1 MKLRDDQRWGPLDD
15 QTVAEF
21 ETRNGFEL
29 PADYRAFLLAHHGGV
44 PDPSF
49 YWVVPGNWGSDIA
62 RLYGFGPVGYDIQRY
77 LDFRESTGI
86 DPDLMAIGDD
96 GCCSLLAIG
105 IRGVRRGQVFFIDHE
120 LALRDPR
127 HAILLASSFKEFLN
141 VLTVPP
147 DH

>member
-1 MKLRDDQRWGPLDD
+1 MVVRDDLRWGALDE

-21 ETRNGFEL
+21 EGRNGFDL

-49 YWVVPGNWGSDIA
+49 YWVVKGDWGSDIESM
-62 RLYGFGPVGYDIQRY
+62 YGFGSLPFHLQTY
-77 LDFRESTGI
+77 LDHHDSIGI
-86 DPDLMAIGDD
+86 DSDMLAIGDD

-105 IRGVRRGQVFFIDHE
+105 VKGARRGQVFFIDHE
-120 LALRDPR
+120 FATGDAR
-127 HAILLASSFKEFLN
+127 HVIVIAASFTELLS
-141 VLTVPP
+141 VLTEPP